1 MLRYQ
6 LGRRYITAYVICS
19 ASNQRGTQRRHGQSR
34 AEESTVSV
42 CFVYYRNM
50 SAPHKRLK
58 CLLCGAVCTQRAEVT
73 LSANAR
79 SWPWFP
85 CLELYKENGRG
96 LSNTAVCKQGSA
108 LGSGGQTE
116 ERQQIGES
124 RGFKKKK
131 QRFEITSRLDVKREH

>member
-1 MLRYQ
+1 M
-6 LGRRYITAYVICS
+6 
-19 ASNQRGTQRRHGQSR
+19 
-34 AEESTVSV
+34 
-42 CFVYYRNM
+42 
-50 SAPHKRLK
+50 
-58 CLLCGAVCTQRAEVT
+58 T

-96 LSNTAVCKQGSA
+96 LSNTAECKQGSA

-116 ERQQIGES
+116 ERQQIGEI
-124 RGFKKKK
+124 KKKK

>member
-1 MLRYQ
+1 MSFAVLR
-6 LGRRYITAYVICS
+6 IK
-19 ASNQRGTQRRHGQSR
+19 
-34 AEESTVSV
+34 EEPNADTVSLE
-42 CFVYYRNM
+42 
-50 SAPHKRLK
+50 LK
-58 CLLCGAVCTQRAEVT
+58 SRQFPCVSCITGTCQLHTKGILAFCVELLCTQRAEVT

-96 LSNTAVCKQGSA
+96 LSNTAACTQGSA

-131 QRFEITSRLDVKREH
+131 QRFEITSRLDVKRERLALIVESLSP